1 MGNPGLQDPSE
12 ATLVIISLPSPSP
25 APNRSFL
32 RLVNNMW
39 AIGNGPLVQ
48 EKLGL
53 CMILP
58 LFSLK
63 SRKRGTNK
71 GEQSPKGQTAV
82 PGDTLS
88 DLLEL
93 YC

>member
-1 MGNPGLQDPSE
+1 MM
-12 ATLVIISLPSPSP
+12 ISLPSPSP

-32 RLVNNMW
+32 RLVNYTW

-58 LFSLK
+58 LFSLR
-63 SRKRGTNK
+63 SRKQGSK
-71 GEQSPKGQTAV
+71 EGEQSPRGQTAV
-82 PGDTLS
+82 PGDTRS

-93 YC
+93 FC